1 MKGWKE
7 KAWKLFTTNLL
18 LPLILF
24 FYRTE
29 FAFWLEIILLSDM
42 QCNVALHYWIQR
54 SLRVET
60 SGKERP
66 NLNCCYVKNW
76 DQPMID
82 GQEKWGSS
90 QSCHSI
96 TMMTLATCHHSSLCP
111 RFGYCSMEEW
121 NIEDVSTTTIQQVH
135 VCSLTFI
142 TSKQIVNQFVK
153 YYYYY
158 YLVIIIFVFFIIN
171 I

>member
-121 NIEDVSTTTIQQVH
+121 NIEDVSTTTIQQATCMQSYIYYIKANSQP
-135 VCSLTFI
+135 VCKVLLLLLFSYNYIYFL
-142 TSKQIVNQFVK
+142 
-153 YYYYY
+153 
-158 YLVIIIFVFFIIN
+158 
-171 I
+171 